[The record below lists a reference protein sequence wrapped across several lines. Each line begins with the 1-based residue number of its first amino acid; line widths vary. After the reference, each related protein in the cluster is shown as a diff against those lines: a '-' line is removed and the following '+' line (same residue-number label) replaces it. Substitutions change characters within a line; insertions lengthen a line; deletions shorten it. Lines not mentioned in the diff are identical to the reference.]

1 MGISLARFPARQKR
15 WLALVVLS
23 LLALSIAACGGSDST
38 SSSTASNTTSS
49 NPTQPSASGTTMM
62 VTITEKSGTHD
73 IYSFD
78 PQTITIKT
86 GTTVKWVNNSDENH
100 LLASDSAGVFTTSSI
115 VPRSGSND
123 NTYQMVFSTPGT
135 YHYSSTLVN
144 RMNNQ
149 PEGMTSSA
157 TGTITVTT

>member
-1 MGISLARFPARQKR
+1 MGISLARQKH
-15 WLALVVLS
+15 WLALVVLC
-23 LLALSIAACGGSDST
+23 LLAFSIAACGGSDST
-38 SSSTASNTTSS
+38 VSSTASNTTSS
-49 NPTQPSASGTTMM
+49 NPTQPSAPGTTMM
-62 VTITEKSGTHD
+62 VTIAEKTGTHD

-78 PQTITIKT
+78 PQTITIKA

-100 LLASDSAGVFTTSSI
+100 LLASNSAGVFTASSI

-123 NTYQMVFSTPGT
+123 NSYQKVFSTPGT
-135 YHYSSTLVN
+135 YQYSSTLVN

-157 TGTITVTT
+157 TGTIIDTT